1 MQKVSK
7 CSHPGFLFSCLPPE
21 VHTIEWQKLLMK
33 AAAAGKKF
41 SVMGGNHLTADD
53 LFIATEMSLWEKEKQ
68 HLAVLKKKCE

>member
-1 MQKVSK
+1 MAEAVDE
-7 CSHPGFLFSCLPPE
+7 GD
-21 VHTIEWQKLLMK
+21 
-33 AAAAGKKF
+33 AAGKKF